1 MRIALYVAGVLCIL
15 VGGVWFLQ
23 GVNVFP
29 GSFMTGQTKWAI
41 YGAVIVVIGIAFV
54 IAASRRV
61 GVRAQPAND
70 R

>member
-29 GSFMTGQTKWAI
+29 GSFMTGQTKWAV
-41 YGAVIVVIGIAFV
+41 YGAVIVVVGVAFV
-54 IAASRRV
+54 IAASRV
-61 GVRAQPAND
+61 GVRAPPAND